1 MSWSLFAGLFVFSFV
16 AAFTPGPNNL
26 IALASGANRG
36 FRKTLPHVGGV
47 ALGFAV
53 MIGLIGAGL
62 GSLFGLYPRL
72 YLILRYLAFAYLVY
86 LAWHIAR
93 SEGIGES
100 GATGREVSVL
110 GSAAFQWVNPKAWI
124 AAVTV
129 VSTFTDPARFAT
141 SLAVAALTNVGLAAC
156 AVSSWAL
163 FGTVVKTW
171 LAKPVRM
178 KAFNWSMAI
187 LLVASVAPSLFH
199 G

>member
-1 MSWSLFAGLFVFSFV
+1 M
-16 AAFTPGPNNL
+16 
-26 IALASGANRG
+26 ALASGANRG
-36 FRKTLPHVGGV
+36 FVKTLPHVGGV

-53 MIGLIGAGL
+53 MIALIGAGL
-62 GSLFGLYPRL
+62 GGLFKLYPNL

-93 SEGIGES
+93 SDGIAEGS
-100 GATGREVSVL
+100 SAKEVSVL

-124 AAVTV
+124 ASVTV
-129 VSTFTDPARFAT
+129 VSSFTDPAHFPQ
-141 SLAVAALTNVGLAAC
+141 SLAVAALTNVTLAAS
-156 AVSSWAL
+156 AVSCWAL

-171 LAKPVRM
+171 LAKPVRL

-187 LLVASVAPSLFH
+187 LLVASVVPSLFH